1 MSEGFIS
8 TKTKSSTFSGTIV
21 SIVVPGEI
29 TEPAYISSVL
39 RIVPEI
45 GLQIWLLNYYRACYT
60 RNTQLINNL
69 KKASRG

>member
-1 MSEGFIS
+1 MSDGFIS

-45 GLQIWLLNYYRACYT
+45 GDSKILSFCFN
-60 RNTQLINNL
+60 
-69 KKASRG
+69 